1 MNFSKKLRFP
11 KKITILLKKKTILQ
25 EKFFLVE
32 EELDFVDIDG
42 IGNV

>member
-1 MNFSKKLRFP
+1 MNFSKKIIFP